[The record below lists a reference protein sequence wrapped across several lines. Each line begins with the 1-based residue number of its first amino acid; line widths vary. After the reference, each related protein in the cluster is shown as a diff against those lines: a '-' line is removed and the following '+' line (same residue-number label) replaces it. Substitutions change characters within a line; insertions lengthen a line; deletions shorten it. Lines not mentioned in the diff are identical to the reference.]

1 MKLSHLFLSTAL
13 CAVAAMPALAQQR
26 TFSSVDTNNDGELS
40 QSELEE
46 AFGVSG
52 AKTFLSRNDRDG
64 NNSVSVAEIQI
75 AQSDESDDEVDDD
88 ESDDDESDNDE
99 SDNDESDD
107 DESDDD
113 ESDDSGSDESDSDE
127 GDSDDGGSDESDD

>member
-52 AKTFLSRNDRDG
+52 ANTFLSRNDRDDS
-64 NNSVSVAEIQI
+64 NSVSVAEIQI

-107 DESDDD
+107 DESDD
-113 ESDDSGSDESDSDE
+113 SGSDESDSDE